1 MELSSSGSS
10 LSLDS
15 WKKSEK
21 SMNTTPSPSRSPGTC
36 RPPVPQTLLSLPN
49 SNFHNLNLNLKS
61 PTATS
66 NVQRAG
72 SRSSLD
78 PIMGKQFYLFFLK
91 NVKNLTSQF
100 KLPYTLEIKPG
111 GSIFQNG
118 FLGGV
123 QF

>member
-21 SMNTTPSPSRSPGTC
+21 SMNTTPSPSRSPTC

-78 PIMGKQFYLFFLK
+78 PIMGKLIFFLNH
-91 NVKNLTSQF
+91 NVVENFNVHISH
-100 KLPYTLEIKPG
+100 
-111 GSIFQNG
+111 S
-118 FLGGV
+118 
-123 QF
+123 

>member
-21 SMNTTPSPSRSPGTC
+21 SMNTTPSPSRSPTC

-61 PTATS
+61 PTA

-78 PIMGKQFYLFFLK
+78 PIMGKHVFILQMMII
-91 NVKNLTSQF
+91 
-100 KLPYTLEIKPG
+100 E
-111 GSIFQNG
+111 
-118 FLGGV
+118 
-123 QF
+123 